1 MSNQPCWAILGI
13 EPTEDQQVIRQA
25 YRKLLPTF
33 HPESDPAGFKRLR
46 EAYEQARKGMEAP
59 ATLLPV
65 EPPVTAAD
73 TDPTGLLDAFSRLLA
88 SPAERYLP
96 LSWQRFISRLDDH
109 PVATVDQLRWPLLET
124 ALLVHPVSADCLL
137 LLANRLQWRM
147 RLPELDQD
155 TAQRAD
161 KLLDFADSGDMFDLA
176 TLAPLSLAAQD
187 ETRSYFHQV
196 RHFYWEQPTGWL
208 RYLLE
213 EPRVIFWPSC
223 PRLMNQVVRWLMSR
237 RHRTR

>member
-73 TDPTGLLDAFSRLLA
+73 TDPTGLLDVFSRLLA

-96 LSWQRFISRLDDH
+96 
-109 PVATVDQLRWPLLET
+109 
-124 ALLVHPVSADCLL
+124 
-137 LLANRLQWRM
+137 
-147 RLPELDQD
+147 
-155 TAQRAD
+155 
-161 KLLDFADSGDMFDLA
+161 
-176 TLAPLSLAAQD
+176 
-187 ETRSYFHQV
+187 
-196 RHFYWEQPTGWL
+196 
-208 RYLLE
+208 
-213 EPRVIFWPSC
+213 
-223 PRLMNQVVRWLMSR
+223 
-237 RHRTR
+237 